1 MVRSIKM
8 KFTRKMKPRTFKFS
22 YHGKIDQD
30 EIYKEDEAENFYN
43 LVKN

>member
-8 KFTRKMKPRTFKFS
+8 KFTRKIKPRTFKFS

-30 EIYKEDEAENFYN
+30 EIYKKDEAENFYR